1 MIVLGIDTSLRSTGY
16 AVVEKRGNS
25 FVALEYGNIK
35 NKQSLMLS
43 ECLVRI
49 RAQIGSMIDKHS
61 PHAVAIEGTFFAKNA
76 KTAMI
81 LGHARGTA
89 IEVSSS
95 KGMSVYEYAPRKV
108 KLAVTGVGTAQKSQV
123 QAMVGRFVGITG
135 SIQEDAADAMAI
147 AICHLNNSSGVA
159 VFKTPQI

>member
-16 AVVEKRGNS
+16 AVVEKKGNS
-25 FVALEYGNIK
+25 FSVLDYGNIK
-35 NKQSLMLS
+35 NKQSLLLS

-49 RAQIGSMIDKHS
+49 RAKIGVLVDSYS
-61 PHAVAIEGTFFAKNA
+61 PHAVAVEGVFFAKNA

-89 IEVSSS
+89 IEVCSS
-95 KGMSVYEYAPRKV
+95 KGLHVYEYAPRKV
-108 KLAVTGVGTAQKSQV
+108 KLAVTGVGTAQKLQV
-123 QAMVGRFVGITG
+123 QSMVARFVGITDK
-135 SIQEDAADAMAI
+135 IQEDAADAMAI

-159 VFKTPQI
+159 VFQTPEI